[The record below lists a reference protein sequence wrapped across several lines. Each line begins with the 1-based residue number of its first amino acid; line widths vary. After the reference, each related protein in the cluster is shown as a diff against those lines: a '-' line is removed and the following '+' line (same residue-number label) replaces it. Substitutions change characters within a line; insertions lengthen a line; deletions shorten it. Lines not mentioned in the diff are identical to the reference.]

1 MAKILITGGTGLIGL
16 RLKKTLI
23 DKNHEVIVLTREP
36 KNNDEFMW
44 DLSSNYIDEK
54 ALENT
59 DYIIHLAIR
68 THFAPR
74 LLLSFQMSHRASP
87 PSRSFRPPVHFVRPQ

>member
-23 DKNHEVIVLTREP
+23 DKNHEVIILTRKP

-59 DYIIHLAIR
+59 DYIIHLAGAGIAEKR
-68 THFAPR
+68 WTKKRKKIIMKRKGAQTNDEIGKCF
-74 LLLSFQMSHRASP
+74 F
-87 PSRSFRPPVHFVRPQ
+87 